1 MTVVELVR
9 LPAVPVTVI
18 GYDPAVAS
26 PLTDNS
32 SVLVVVVEAGLNIAL
47 LSGGMPS
54 AVSVT
59 D

>member
-32 SVLVVVVEAGLNIAL
+32 SVLVLVADAGVNIAL
-47 LSGGMPS
+47 VLGGMPS